1 MNTYDFTNEQVRLL
15 KEAINAYSEMYS
27 TGYRYNGRDTEERLN
42 KMGDLYQLLSNP
54 QDTLN
59 TEDDCSIYP
68 ICDY

>member
-1 MNTYDFTNEQVRLL
+1 MKNYDFTNEQVQLL

-42 KMGDLYQLLSNP
+42 KMGQLHKILSNP
-54 QDTLN
+54 YDNLDN
-59 TEDDCSIYP
+59 EEEDCVYP